1 MQMVVVGLVAW
12 VGPESSSPTSATDA
26 IKARFYFLFGQRLV
40 NCFLAETLDLVA
52 DLDDR

>member
-26 IKARFYFLFGQRLV
+26 IKARFYFLFGQCLI
-40 NCFLAETLDLVA
+40 NCLLAKALDFVA
-52 DLDDR
+52 

>member
-1 MQMVVVGLVAW
+1 MQMVVVGLVARE
-12 VGPESSSPTSATDA
+12 GSGSSSATSTANA